1 MTSPIG
7 EVLNAV
13 NIDFE
18 TLSDEGNGVSGNIL
32 ILRDT
37 LIDNDK
43 YEIIKE
49 KIPLLKKHFSSSV
62 LTSLQLTAEKKQKW
76 PLLNLVRQILK
87 SLKYEMKPIRKS
99 NGYTKNGK
107 KIYVRY
113 FFIQKMKPRPIPD
126 TTNDAANDE
135 TTVAATVAANDET
148 IVGDHS

>member
-1 MTSPIG
+1 MNSPIG

-18 TLSDEGNGVSGNIL
+18 TLSDEGNSVGGNIL

-113 FFIQKMKPRPIPD
+113 FFIQKMKPKSIPD
-126 TTNDAANDE
+126 TPNDVPSDINNDAK
-135 TTVAATVAANDET
+135 TVVDQ
-148 IVGDHS
+148 S

>member
-18 TLSDEGNGVSGNIL
+18 TLSDEGNNSSGNIL

-126 TTNDAANDE
+126 TTNDVNDNE
-135 TTVAATVAANDET
+135 PNNTITVVDQ
-148 IVGDHS
+148 S

>member
-1 MTSPIG
+1 M
-7 EVLNAV
+7 
-13 NIDFE
+13 
-18 TLSDEGNGVSGNIL
+18 
-32 ILRDT
+32 
-37 LIDNDK
+37 
-43 YEIIKE
+43 
-49 KIPLLKKHFSSSV
+49 
-62 LTSLQLTAEKKQKW
+62 TSLQLTAEKKQKW